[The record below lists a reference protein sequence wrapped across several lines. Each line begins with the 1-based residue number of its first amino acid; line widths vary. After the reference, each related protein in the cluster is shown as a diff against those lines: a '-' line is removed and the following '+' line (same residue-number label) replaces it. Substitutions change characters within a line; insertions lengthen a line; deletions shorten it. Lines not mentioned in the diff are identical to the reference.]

1 MNLNDSK
8 NPVLATLCLALML
21 SISPRTYAV
30 PGGEHSPLPAEMQ
43 QSKKIT
49 GTVSDAMGPIIGASV
64 LVKGTSTGAAT
75 DFDGKFSLNVLPS
88 LYPSL
93 AM

>member
-8 NPVLATLCLALML
+8 NPVLATLCLTLML

-64 LVKGTSTGAAT
+64 LVKGTGQET
-75 DFDGKFSLNVLPS
+75 DLCLSGIKAGRLSVLQ
-88 LYPSL
+88 
-93 AM
+93 AGRK